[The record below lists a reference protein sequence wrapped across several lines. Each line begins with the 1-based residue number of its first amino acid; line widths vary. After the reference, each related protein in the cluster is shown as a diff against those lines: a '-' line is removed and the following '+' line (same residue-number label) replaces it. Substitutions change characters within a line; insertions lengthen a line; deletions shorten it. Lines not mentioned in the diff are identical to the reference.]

1 MILLFSD
8 PTSEREEDVVVDALW
23 AAECGL
29 GLDWI
34 RCKKRSKA
42 WNYFLID
49 KQKRDRVKCKKCP
62 TILRYSSS
70 TSDML
75 RHAKSHS
82 RSRIEV

>member
-8 PTSEREEDVVVDALW
+8 PFSEREEDVVVDALW
-23 AAECGL
+23 TAECGF

-34 RCKKRSKA
+34 GCKKSSKA

-70 TSDML
+70 TSGML
-75 RHAKSHS
+75 SHIEKSHS
-82 RSRIEV
+82 TTKV